1 MLYKLE
7 GECSYQFDIQ
17 HLERPLKKHDHISKE
32 KAGSSCC
39 KFLGLWGF
47 RKTFLML
54 SVEFQES
61 MDSLQRIHETS
72 TSVKLLEYVKY
83 CVHTAF
89 IYIARPEILTLIES
103 QRFLRP
109 PNSWKTIASAS
120 HSSTK
125 STFLSSR
132 CLTFR

>member
-1 MLYKLE
+1 
-7 GECSYQFDIQ
+7 
-17 HLERPLKKHDHISKE
+17 
-32 KAGSSCC
+32 
-39 KFLGLWGF
+39 
-47 RKTFLML
+47 ML

-109 PNSWKTIASAS
+109 PIVEKQLLQHPIIAQNL
-120 HSSTK
+120 H
-125 STFLSSR
+125 F
-132 CLTFR
+132 